1 MGWPQ
6 MGLQSEEKISKTL
19 ILDFIAHFCFHFK
32 PIVQSFIKC
41 LVTCAFM
48 LAQNIIGKKLHS
60 HHRVA
65 LCQSPIILYLQQDL
79 FQFYSKILCNASVII
94 YENTSKNV
102 LLKKRKCQKIS
113 YGNEN

>member
-1 MGWPQ
+1 
-6 MGLQSEEKISKTL
+6 
-19 ILDFIAHFCFHFK
+19 
-32 PIVQSFIKC
+32 
-41 LVTCAFM
+41 M

-102 LLKKRKCQKIS
+102 LLKKKSVKKYLTEMKINTSVEKYGLEVIEPVYLKQNLPPLCPWHS
-113 YGNEN
+113 Y